1 MNFKT
6 LIAHYDSLPK
16 DQLIQKLVD
25 KNALLLKQENEITRL
40 TKEVKDIREIE
51 QDHKQLNGNLQK
63 ELDKLGFPKSDFS
76 NLISISIYIASSL
89 SGLSKRVVLR
99 FFSISFSFS
108 SV

>member
-63 ELDKLGFPKSDFS
+63 ELDQLKERNEK
-76 NLISISIYIASSL
+76 I
-89 SGLSKRVVLR
+89 K
-99 FFSISFSFS
+99 
-108 SV
+108 

>member
-40 TKEVKDIREIE
+40 TKEVKDVREIE

-63 ELDKLGFPKSDFS
+63 ELDKLRERKWCQ
-76 NLISISIYIASSL
+76 IYMIN
-89 SGLSKRVVLR
+89 
-99 FFSISFSFS
+99 
-108 SV
+108 